1 MSKKLYLRLLKAL
14 SPIGLACVAVLFLVG
29 TSPLHAQ
36 STTTKPKPTAGSA
49 KKATSGPGSSI
60 EVGKKFASISL
71 PDQNGKTFVLSEAL
85 KKGPVALVIFRS
97 ADW

>member
-1 MSKKLYLRLLKAL
+1 MSKKLYPRLPKAL
-14 SPIGLACVAVLFLVG
+14 SPIGLACLALLFLVSA
-29 TSPLHAQ
+29 SPLHAQ
-36 STTTKPKPTAGSA
+36 STTTKSKPTADST

-60 EVGKKFASISL
+60 VVGEKFPSISL
-71 PDQNGKTFVLSEAL
+71 PDQNGKKFELAAAL

>member
-1 MSKKLYLRLLKAL
+1 MSKKLYPRLPKAL
-14 SPIGLACVAVLFLVG
+14 SPIGLACLALLFLVG
-29 TSPLHAQ
+29 TSPVHAQ
-36 STTTKPKPTAGSA
+36 STTTKPKTTAGST

-60 EVGKKFASISL
+60 EVGAKFPSISL
-71 PDQNGKTFVLSEAL
+71 PDQNGKTFELAEAL